1 MKIRQGFVSNSS
13 TCSFIV
19 AVALL
24 RDKDKFEKNRYVSS
38 NSKYCTGKEILG
50 ECDNISYDFENTL
63 YYYDGSSIKADAR
76 PEKEFVEKHLD
87 DAFIVY
93 HNVLGEFH
101 GQYDYENHEAIISEH
116 DEADEAANECL
127 TELRH
132 LVSIGAISNM
142 YYDYYVGRD

>member
-24 RDKDKFEKNRYVSS
+24 RDKDKFEKNGYVSS
-38 NSKYCTGKEILG
+38 NSKYCTGRELLRL
-50 ECDNISYDFENTL
+50 CDNASCCFEDVL
-63 YYYDGSSIKADAR
+63 YYCDGSSIKADAR
-76 PEKEFVEKHLD
+76 PEKEFVEQHLD
-87 DAFIVY
+87 DTFIVY

-101 GQYDYENHEAIISEH
+101 GRYDYENHEEMISEH
-116 DEADEAANECL
+116 QEADDAANDCL

-132 LVSIGAISNM
+132 LVSIGAISDM
-142 YYDYYVGRD
+142 YYDYCVGRD